1 MKEATNRHNLRPNL
15 ICKLSLHS
23 FCFLCK
29 WISERTFLLIEGYYL
44 KSEYIFQN
52 MHSGIHMSTTHNY
65 LLFKKKKKMHS
76 LQSICKCFDLQMFV
90 YIWNIT
96 LLFLSYDICN

>member
-65 LLFKKKKKMHS
+65 LLLKKKKKCI
-76 LQSICKCFDLQMFV
+76 LCKVFANVLIFKCLYTFE
-90 YIWNIT
+90 T
-96 LLFLSYDICN
+96 